1 MGKELID
8 QFTSYLDLETK
19 ADLLLIKV
27 TIFIYTFIMQFC
39 FLFSCV
45 CNQNVNF
52 IDAVERNKCKKYHSY
67 ALT

>member
-27 TIFIYTFIMQFC
+27 TIFIYTFLMQFC
-39 FLFSCV
+39 FLFLCLH
-45 CNQNVNF
+45 NQNVF
-52 IDAVERNKCKKYHSY
+52 VHADERDKCKKYHGY
-67 ALT
+67 AFI